1 MGKKS
6 RPAPPPAPDYVGLAR
21 QEAEANQRNLT
32 NQTWANRPT
41 INTPWGSQTWEATE
55 GVDPATGQRVTQWT
69 SNITLSPQ
77 QQAALD
83 SQMAVQMGLSNQAQ
97 QFLGRVGAAMG
108 QPFDWSSL
116 PAAATGLTPQLTG
129 TGPALQTSFASGGP
143 ITNQIGDAGEIARA
157 FAGGGP
163 LRKSVGGSGD
173 YVSQA
178 GDALYNQARSRL
190 DPQFQQR
197 EADLEASL
205 LNRGIVRG
213 SEAWN
218 REFDNLNRHRTDA
231 YNDAAFRAAQLA
243 GAEAARLQGMD
254 IHAGQFQNQAAGQE
268 FNQNAA
274 LAHFQNQAQ
283 QQAFNQ
289 LAQRAAF
296 QNQAA
301 GEAFNQN
308 AALAQFQNQALQHMF
323 ANQLA
328 ANQQNFHQLQQQ
340 QEFQQRLRQQAIA
353 EQQMARSQP
362 LNELNALLT
371 GQQVGMPQMPSF
383 HSAGMAATPNLLGA
397 ANMGY
402 NAALGAYNAELA
414 NQQAARQGL
423 FGAIGTAANIAR
435 MFGFSDRRL
444 KSRVHRIGTTAR
456 GTPLYIYNMHGRTQI
471 GVLAQEAPPHA
482 VIEIGGLLAVD
493 YNEV

>member
-6 RPAPPPAPDYVGLAR
+6 RPAPPPAPDYSGLAR

-41 INTPWGSQTWEATE
+41 INTPWGSQTWNATE

-97 QFLGRVGAAMG
+97 QFLGRVGESMG
-108 QPFDWSSL
+108 QPFNWNNL
-116 PAAATGLTPQLTG
+116 PAGATGLQAQLTG
-129 TGPALQTSFASGGP
+129 EGPALQTGFA
-143 ITNQIGDAGEIARA
+143 T
-157 FAGGGP
+157 GGP
-163 LRKSVGGSGD
+163 LQKSVGGSGQ
-173 YVSQA
+173 YASQA

-197 EADLEASL
+197 ESDLEASL
-205 LNRGIVRG
+205 LNRGITRG

-218 REFDNLNRHRTDA
+218 REFDNFNRHRTDA

-243 GAEAARLQGMD
+243 GSEASRLQGMD
-254 IHAGQFQNQAAGQE
+254 INAGQFQNQAAGQE
-268 FNQNAA
+268 FQQNAA
-274 LAHFQNQAQ
+274 LA
-283 QQAFNQ
+283 
-289 LAQRAAF
+289 
-296 QNQAA
+296 
-301 GEAFNQN
+301 G
-308 AALAQFQNQALQHMF
+308 FQNQALQHMF
-323 ANQLA
+323 SNQMA
-328 ANQQNFHQLQQQ
+328 ANQQNFGQLQQQ

-402 NAALGAYNAELA
+402 NAQLGAYNADLA
-414 NQQAARQGL
+414 QRQSQQQGTMQ
-423 FGAIGTAANIAR
+423 AVGTAAAIAA
-435 MFGFSDRRL
+435 MFFSDRRL

-482 VIEIGGLLAVD
+482 VIEIGGLLAINYD
-493 YNEV
+493 EV